1 VRREREL
8 SKDGSDLKTN
18 VRNEPVLYLVVLRL
32 EQLDEERAA
41 LVLPF
46 ARRDTV
52 GNRDDGGLQSG
63 SFVFSTRATSVTDMP
78 ESIAFAMS

>member
-18 VRNEPVLYLVVLRL
+18 VRNEPVFYLVVLRL

-46 ARRDTV
+46 ARRDAV
-52 GNRDDGGLQSG
+52 
-63 SFVFSTRATSVTDMP
+63 
-78 ESIAFAMS
+78 